1 MPIPSSLKIHLINL
15 YQMKKMKQAII
26 WLACMGLLISMAGC
40 NMAGLKLQENADY
53 HPYVLDPHINKTA
66 WQYIKERSYNFA
78 GKDTVFKLMR
88 QAIEYSG
95 IDTNLYIKTDCT
107 FIFLHNDA
115 VYRLSSKV
123 ITTDCYWGK
132 YLVNG
137 KPATKWSDYPKEQV
151 KNYLLYLIVQGAYSF
166 NNLTPVNVVATTLQP
181 TNYDPLNPTSV
192 MTLRVNNDQNFTMR
206 LNDFSN
212 SVGYVSVRTSNILA
226 INGAIQVIDRVL
238 FYQTK

>member
-1 MPIPSSLKIHLINL
+1 
-15 YQMKKMKQAII
+15 MKKMKQAIV
-26 WLACMGLLISMAGC
+26 WLACMGLLISMASC
-40 NMAGLKLQENADY
+40 NLAGLKMQENADY

-115 VYRLSSKV
+115 VYRLSNKV
-123 ITTDCYWGK
+123 ITADCYWGK

-181 TNYDPLNPTSV
+181 TNYDPLNPTSI

-226 INGAIQVIDRVL
+226 LNGAIQVIDRVL